1 MGKKF
6 ARKMMIFVIAAAMVL
21 SSGIGVFAA
30 SSSEVGAVSNLNST
44 EKYSN
49 KSVVI
54 QWGAVSDASA
64 YVIYKNG
71 REVARVSGT
80 SYTLTGLKDGEQ
92 YTLSIAAVAK
102 DGKTVGQQVTIQ
114 NNTLTKR
121 WMKPIKVKKA
131 KKGKKKATF
140 KWKKVKG
147 ATGYQIRYSKDGK
160 TWKTKYVKGGKKTK
174 TTIKKLSKGK
184 WYYRIRAVKNGYL
197 GVQSGTKTVN
207 VK

>member
-30 SSSEVGAVSNLNST
+30 DSSQAGKVSNLNST
-44 EKYSN
+44 EKYGN
-49 KSVVI
+49 KTVVI
-54 QWGAVSDASA
+54 TWGKAENATSYNV
-64 YVIYKNG
+64 YKNG
-71 REVARVSGT
+71 KKVATVTGT
-80 SYTLTGLKDGEQ
+80 SYTLKGLKDGEM
-92 YTLSIAAVAK
+92 YTLTVAAV
-102 DGKTVGQQVTIQ
+102 GKNGKEGTRVAIQ
-114 NNTLTKR
+114 NNTQTKR
-121 WMKPIKVKKA
+121 WMKSIKVKKA

-197 GVQSGTKTVN
+197 GVQSGTNTVK